1 MTNNTLRIKFSLLQD
16 QIRRLTET
24 VEDLKEEIKRREEK
38 GNEEGEAT
46 M

>member
-24 VEDLKEEIKRREEK
+24 VEALKEEIKKQEK
-38 GNEEGEAT
+38 
-46 M
+46 

>member
-24 VEDLKEEIKRREEK
+24 VEDLKEEIKRREK